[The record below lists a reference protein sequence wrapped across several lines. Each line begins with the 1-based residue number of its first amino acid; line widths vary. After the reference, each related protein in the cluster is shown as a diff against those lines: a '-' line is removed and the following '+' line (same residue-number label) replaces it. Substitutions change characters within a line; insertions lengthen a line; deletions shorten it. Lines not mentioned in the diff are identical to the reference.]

1 MKTVR
6 PTPKTIGSSRG
17 NKSTR
22 GRDSA
27 HLPPNSAHDLGPI
40 AVGSPGPPKFQS
52 AGFCRHWESSRMST
66 PSSSPVSARAT
77 AIITGG
83 SRGLG
88 FEVARGLG
96 AQGYHLALIAK
107 DPQGLNQARE
117 KLIAEFPQSTVT
129 TFAIDFEVSTPDAL
143 DRARQQLSE
152 VKNSVATPT
161 ALVIAHAVM
170 SEKMSKTLRT
180 TDAEWR
186 RVMAINLDSTFMVVN
201 ELVPPM
207 ADARNGRVVI
217 FSACLGRM
225 SGPGNAGG
233 LAPYRISKAGV
244 NALVRNLAHET
255 GMGARGLLVDA
266 ICPNHS
272 RTDMGGPD
280 ALRSAEEGAETAL
293 WLLNRTFDPQ
303 SANEIEKTTGVLWE
317 DHQIVPW

>member
-1 MKTVR
+1 MSF
-6 PTPKTIGSSRG
+6 P
-17 NKSTR
+17 
-22 GRDSA
+22 DSA
-27 HLPPNSAHDLGPI
+27 ASQQPPAAPH
-40 AVGSPGPPKFQS
+40 
-52 AGFCRHWESSRMST
+52 
-66 PSSSPVSARAT
+66 
-77 AIITGG
+77 AIVTGG

-88 FEVARGLG
+88 FEVARGLA
-96 AQGYHLALIAK
+96 AQGYHLSLIAK
-107 DPQGLNQARE
+107 DSQGLDQARQ
-117 KLIAEFPQSTVT
+117 KLVTEFPQCTVT
-129 TFAIDFEVSTPDAL
+129 TFAIDFEVTTPAAL

-152 VKNSVATPT
+152 IRSSTTTPT

-180 TDAEWR
+180 TDTEWR
-186 RVMAINLDSTFMVVN
+186 RVIAINLDSTFMVVN

-207 ADARNGRVVI
+207 VDARNGRVVI

-255 GMGARGLLVDA
+255 GLGARGLLVDA

-293 WLLNRTFDPQ
+293 WLLDRTFNPQ
-303 SANEIEKTTGVLWE
+303 SENEIERTTGVLWE

>member
-1 MKTVR
+1 M
-6 PTPKTIGSSRG
+6 
-17 NKSTR
+17 
-22 GRDSA
+22 
-27 HLPPNSAHDLGPI
+27 PPNSAHDLGPI
-40 AVGSPGPPKFQS
+40 AVGSPGPSKFQS
-52 AGFCRHWESSRMST
+52 AGICRHWESSRMST
-66 PSSSPVSARAT
+66 PSSSPAPTGAT

-88 FEVARGLG
+88 FEVARGLA

-117 KLIAEFPQSTVT
+117 KLIAEFPQSAVT
-129 TFAIDFEVSTPDAL
+129 TFAIDFEVTTPDAL

-152 VKNSVATPT
+152 VRTAVATPT